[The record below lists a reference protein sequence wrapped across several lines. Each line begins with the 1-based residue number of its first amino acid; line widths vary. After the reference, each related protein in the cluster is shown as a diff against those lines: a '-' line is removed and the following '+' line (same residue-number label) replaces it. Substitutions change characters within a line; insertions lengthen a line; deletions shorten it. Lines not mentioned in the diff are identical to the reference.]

1 MSCLLVEDR
10 VVYRMPPKGWKALPV
25 RALRRRRPRLGELP
39 CDTPDLHHR
48 QARTVGEHYGHLQDD
63 LQLVANVIRRELAE
77 RLRALAGL
85 KNEGLTPAR
94 LSQRVGQPA
103 GFAGENKG
111 RKLSKLLERNVQLGR
126 VRPFRL
132 LCCRSVRPRCGRPSG
147 GHSERM
153 YVAAL
158 LAWHDAVVRTAELV
172 SLADIEDARQRLA
185 TVAVRTPL
193 DRSRALSDLIGGEVF
208 IKCENLQR
216 TGSFKIR
223 GAYNRISRLSPE
235 ESEGGVVAASA
246 GNHAQG
252 TALAAS
258 LNDIQSTVFM
268 PTGATLPK
276 IEATK
281 RYGAEVVLTGKDF
294 GEAYEAAMGF
304 SHDRGAVFVHPFD
317 HPHIIAGQGT
327 CGLEILEQMPGVNT
341 IVVPAGGGG
350 LVSGIAA
357 AAKSLR
363 SDVRVVAVQA
373 EGAAAFPMSLAQGHP
388 VTVEEMSTISDG
400 IACNTPGART
410 FAHVQALVDEVVTVT
425 DEQIAEALVF
435 TAERMKLVL
444 EPAGAAGVAAG
455 MLGLGNLKP
464 PVVVVLSGGNID
476 PLLLLRVIRF
486 GLSASGRY
494 FAFRTRISDQPGALH
509 RLLGLLAELSANVV
523 GVEHHREGVLANLG
537 DVEVALQ
544 IETKG
549 LEHIR
554 ELMTQL
560 NATGY
565 SVERL

>member
-1 MSCLLVEDR
+1 M
-10 VVYRMPPKGWKALPV
+10 
-25 RALRRRRPRLGELP
+25 
-39 CDTPDLHHR
+39 
-48 QARTVGEHYGHLQDD
+48 
-63 LQLVANVIRRELAE
+63 
-77 RLRALAGL
+77 
-85 KNEGLTPAR
+85 
-94 LSQRVGQPA
+94 
-103 GFAGENKG
+103 
-111 RKLSKLLERNVQLGR
+111 
-126 VRPFRL
+126 
-132 LCCRSVRPRCGRPSG
+132 
-147 GHSERM
+147 
-153 YVAAL
+153 L

-235 ESEGGVVAASA
+235 QSKGGVVAASA

-258 LNDIQSTVFM
+258 LNDIKSTVFM

-281 RYGAEVVLTGKDF
+281 RYGAEVVLKGKDF
-294 GEAYEAAMGF
+294 GEAYEAAMRF
-304 SHDRGAVFVHPFD
+304 SHDRGAIFVHPFD

-363 SDVRVVAVQA
+363 GDVRVVAVQA
-373 EGAAAFPMSLAQGHP
+373 EGAAAFPASLARGHP
-388 VTVEEMSTISDG
+388 VTVEEMSTIADG
-400 IACNTPGART
+400 IACNTPGERT
-410 FAHVQALVDEVVTVT
+410 FAHVQALVDEVVTVS

-455 MLGLGNLKP
+455 MLGLGDLKP

-476 PLLLLRVIRF
+476 PLLLLGVIRF

-494 FAFRTRISDQPGALH
+494 FAFRTRIPDQPGALH
-509 RLLGLLAELSANVV
+509 RLLGLLADLGANIV
-523 GVEHHREGVLANLG
+523 GVEHHREGVRADLG

-549 LEHIR
+549 LEHIQ

-560 NATGY
+560 NAAGY

>member
-1 MSCLLVEDR
+1 MAV
-10 VVYRMPPKGWKALPV
+10 
-25 RALRRRRPRLGELP
+25 
-39 CDTPDLHHR
+39 
-48 QARTVGEHYGHLQDD
+48 
-63 LQLVANVIRRELAE
+63 
-77 RLRALAGL
+77 
-85 KNEGLTPAR
+85 
-94 LSQRVGQPA
+94 
-103 GFAGENKG
+103 
-111 RKLSKLLERNVQLGR
+111 
-126 VRPFRL
+126 
-132 LCCRSVRPRCGRPSG
+132 
-147 GHSERM
+147 
-153 YVAAL
+153 L

-235 ESEGGVVAASA
+235 QSKGGVVAASA

-258 LNDIQSTVFM
+258 LNDIKSTVFM

-281 RYGAEVVLTGKDF
+281 RYGAEVVLKGKDF
-294 GEAYEAAMGF
+294 GEAYEAAMRF
-304 SHDRGAVFVHPFD
+304 SHDRGAIFVHPFD

-363 SDVRVVAVQA
+363 GDVRVVAVQA
-373 EGAAAFPMSLAQGHP
+373 EGAAAFPASLARGHP
-388 VTVEEMSTISDG
+388 VTVEEMSTIADG
-400 IACNTPGART
+400 IACNTPGERT
-410 FAHVQALVDEVVTVT
+410 FAHVQALVDEVVTVS

-455 MLGLGNLKP
+455 MLGLGDLKP

-476 PLLLLRVIRF
+476 PLLLLGVIRF

-494 FAFRTRISDQPGALH
+494 FAFRTRIPDQPGALH
-509 RLLGLLAELSANVV
+509 RLLGLLADLGANIV
-523 GVEHHREGVLANLG
+523 GVEHHREGVRADLG

-549 LEHIR
+549 LEHIQ

-560 NATGY
+560 NAAGY

>member
-1 MSCLLVEDR
+1 M
-10 VVYRMPPKGWKALPV
+10 
-25 RALRRRRPRLGELP
+25 
-39 CDTPDLHHR
+39 
-48 QARTVGEHYGHLQDD
+48 
-63 LQLVANVIRRELAE
+63 
-77 RLRALAGL
+77 
-85 KNEGLTPAR
+85 
-94 LSQRVGQPA
+94 
-103 GFAGENKG
+103 
-111 RKLSKLLERNVQLGR
+111 
-126 VRPFRL
+126 
-132 LCCRSVRPRCGRPSG
+132 
-147 GHSERM
+147 
-153 YVAAL
+153 
-158 LAWHDAVVRTAELV
+158 RTAELV

-235 ESEGGVVAASA
+235 QSKGGVVAASA

-258 LNDIQSTVFM
+258 LNDIKSTVFM

-281 RYGAEVVLTGKDF
+281 RYGAEVVLSGKDF
-294 GEAYEAAMGF
+294 GEAYEAAMRF
-304 SHDRGAVFVHPFD
+304 SHDRGAIFVHPFD

-363 SDVRVVAVQA
+363 GDVRVVAVQA
-373 EGAAAFPMSLAQGHP
+373 EGAAAFPASLARGHP
-388 VTVEEMSTISDG
+388 VTVEEMSTIADG
-400 IACNTPGART
+400 IACNTPGERT
-410 FAHVQALVDEVVTVT
+410 FAHVQALVDEVVTVS

-455 MLGLGNLKP
+455 MLGLGDLKP

-476 PLLLLRVIRF
+476 PLLLLGVIRF

-494 FAFRTRISDQPGALH
+494 FAFRTRIPDQPGALH
-509 RLLGLLAELSANVV
+509 RLLGLLADLGANIV
-523 GVEHHREGVLANLG
+523 GVEHHREGVRADLG

-549 LEHIR
+549 LEHIQ

-560 NATGY
+560 NAAGY